1 MDSLSKSSAAT
12 KVQQASTLA
21 VTEAKKVAVAP
32 PPPPPPAPEPTRSE
46 FVADKPVK
54 KVTLDPT
61 AGQKSLTELP
71 ELAGKLPKSFSA
83 SSLQLTGGKGA
94 GFTFTTTKA
103 ESLTTTTE
111 AVSAKST
118 ASASTQTKVEED
130 SQRIAQEQKKSG
142 PAAGVRTME
151 TLLEERKNEPD
162 FEEYRKQL
170 LVAAEPTLKAL
181 AEQVRSPR
189 MDWKKETELTA
200 ALESVARISHAAG
213 PEATQRAAKAFA
225 AGMDDGSI
233 TAQPGT
239 AQERAFRKMAS
250 GEGGMQFAAALSKE
264 LAAAGKP
271 ASAEQVGMAAINE
284 VNGAVADFQ
293 AKELEVQKL
302 NANLQKMIH
311 EAGPAL
317 TQEQQQKLAETF
329 RQQHSAQYDAWEK
342 AGARLSSYLKSPS
355 ALEQL
360 SEDPSLPPRV
370 RQEADKGIK
379 GATGVAAGLT
389 NTEAGAQWI
398 AEEMMKEAKGE
409 KTLLAELGE
418 VAKDSKDLG
427 DKFALALGKGAAWA
441 AMQGAKGGMDLDLV
455 KKALVKYSDVF
466 GLEQKKMAEVVELFG
481 EFKPGMSTEAV
492 RDVSLRLDEKLR
504 AVEPGSPFGSEGP
517 RGQALRGL
525 GVAFGFA
532 SLTGDFSDFSN
543 ADLAKQVKTIGDT
556 INTGADGTALA
567 LEMFTKAQS
576 FGALKSI
583 AKVAGPVGNA
593 ISAIGEG
600 LIAIDAFQKGDHG
613 QALESGLLSAGSLF
627 LAAAAVQGFPVAGQ
641 VLGASLLVAGLGVK
655 YYREGKEK
663 QEFEQRKEALFTG
676 AFPNDPGFAQAL
688 YNADK
693 DQLNKL
699 FGLGFSMSQV
709 QKLGSSYPSLFSDS
723 FGTSLQGLQ
732 KLQST
737 FNMSLGELEALLH
750 TTGGGD
756 DTALRLF
763 IQAMDPKLGHA
774 ATTRTRQEWIDLFKD
789 FERNGPEGTRAAYG
803 RAAQALETRSGA
815 TD

>member
-32 PPPPPPAPEPTRSE
+32 PPPPPPPAAEPAKSE
-46 FVADKPVK
+46 FVTDKPAK

-61 AGQKSLTELP
+61 VGQKSLTELP
-71 ELAGKLPKSFSA
+71 DLAAKLPKSFSA

-94 GFTFTTTKA
+94 GFT
-103 ESLTTTTE
+103 SGLSTTE
-111 AVSAKST
+111 AVSATST
-118 ASASTQTKVEED
+118 AGASTQAKVEED
-130 SQRIAQEQKKSG
+130 SKRIAQEQKKSG
-142 PAAGVRTME
+142 AAAGVRTME

-170 LVAAEPTLKAL
+170 LIAAEPTLKAL
-181 AEQVRSPR
+181 GEQARRPQ
-189 MDWKKETELTA
+189 MDWRKEAELTA

-213 PEATQRAAKAFA
+213 PEATQRAAKAVA
-225 AGMDDGSI
+225 AGMDDSYI

-239 AQERAFRKMAS
+239 AQERAFKKMAA
-250 GEGGMQFAAALSKE
+250 GEGGVQFATALSKE

-271 ASAEQVGMAAINE
+271 GSAEQVGRAAVNE
-284 VNGAVADFQ
+284 VNTAVADFE
-293 AKELEVQKL
+293 AKEKEVQKL
-302 NANLQKMIH
+302 NAELQKMVH

-317 TQEQQQKLAETF
+317 TQEQQQKIAETF
-329 RQQHSAQYDAWEK
+329 RQQHAAKYDEWEK
-342 AGARLSSYLKSPS
+342 AGAKLTSYLKAPS

-360 SEDPSLPPRV
+360 SEDP
-370 RQEADKGIK
+370 RQAPGLRTAAEEGIK
-379 GATGVAAGLT
+379 GATAVAAGLS

-409 KTLLAELGE
+409 KTLLARMGSA
-418 VAKDSKDLG
+418 AKDDKDLG

-441 AMQGAKGGMDLDLV
+441 AMQGAKGGMDLGLV
-455 KKALVKYSDVF
+455 KEALVKYSDVF

-481 EFKPGMSTEAV
+481 EFKPGMTTEEV
-492 RDVSLRLDEKLR
+492 REVSLRLNEKLL
-504 AVEPGSPFGSEGP
+504 AVEPGSPFGSEGL
-517 RGQALRGL
+517 RGQALRGV

-532 SLTGDFSDFSN
+532 SLTGDWSDFSN
-543 ADLAKQVKTIGDT
+543 ASLAEQVKTIGDT

-576 FGALKSI
+576 FGALKGI
-583 AKVAGPVGNA
+583 AKVAGPVGGA
-593 ISAIGEG
+593 IAAIGEG
-600 LIAIDAFQKGDHG
+600 LIAIEAFRKGDKG
-613 QALESGLLSAGSLF
+613 KALESGLLSAGGLF
-627 LAAAAVQGFPVAGQ
+627 LAAASVQGFPVAGQ
-641 VLGASLLVAGLGVK
+641 VLGAALVVAGLYVK
-655 YYREGKEK
+655 SYNNDQDKL
-663 QEFEQRKEALFTG
+663 EFEQRKKALFAE

-688 YNADK
+688 SNADK

-699 FGLGFSMSQV
+699 FGMGFNLSQV

-723 FGTSLQGLQ
+723 FGNSLKGLQ
-732 KLQST
+732 EMQST
-737 FNMSLGELEALLH
+737 FNMSLGELEAFLH

-756 DTALRLF
+756 DAAMKRFL
-763 IQAMDPKLGHA
+763 QSMDPHLGL
-774 ATTRTRQEWIDLFKD
+774 ATTRTRQEWIDVFKD

-803 RAAQALETRSGA
+803 RAAKALETRSGA